1 MQRRTAIAAA
11 SAISISLFSGMVA
24 VGAHLGALGFA
35 GTASGSAAQPV
46 AAVTAPAPAANQS
59 TTTVAQH
66 GRDHADTTDDGHGE
80 HDDEHAT
87 SQPATQNA
95 STTIGHHDD

>member
-11 SAISISLFSGMVA
+11 SAISISLLSSMVA

-35 GTASGSAAQPV
+35 GTPSGPAAQPV
-46 AAVTAPAPAANQS
+46 AAVTAPAPAASQS
-59 TTTVAQH
+59 ISTVAQH
-66 GRDHADTTDDGHGE
+66 GHDDAGATDDGHGE
-80 HDDEHAT
+80 HAT
-87 SQPATQNA
+87 SQAATQNA